1 MAYAFVSFIGLMGSG
16 KTTAAQLL
24 TNEGFSL
31 FEEDYGNNTF
41 LPKYYRHMKR
51 WAFHSQ
57 MYFLVNKIKN
67 HERIEME
74 LQKHHVSQDFPLY
87 QDVTFAKTCYELG
100 NMTKA
105 EWSLYYDTF
114 LQLNRGIRQPDY
126 MVYLTVSTGTALE
139 RIKKR
144 GREYELE
151 IETSYLD
158 NLQASIDE
166 MISLHITKTQLMTI
180 DAENLNLVS
189 NTQDISQFVN
199 AVIEKIS
206 TR

>member
-1 MAYAFVSFIGLMGSG
+1 
-16 KTTAAQLL
+16 
-24 TNEGFSL
+24 
-31 FEEDYGNNTF
+31 
-41 LPKYYRHMKR
+41 
-51 WAFHSQ
+51 
-57 MYFLVNKIKN
+57 
-67 HERIEME
+67 
-74 LQKHHVSQDFPLY
+74 
-87 QDVTFAKTCYELG
+87 
-100 NMTKA
+100 MTKA